1 MSEQGASGRHG
12 PPPIVRAAIVL
23 TVIGIGGGTWFA
35 ARNGYVSLPGIARA
49 APTIGSNRIAVSGTI
64 ESEEST
70 ITAEVSGRLVGFDVR
85 DGDSLKVGQLI
96 ARIEDPV
103 IAAQVSQAQASV
115 GVAEANLALL
125 RAGTRPEDVRATEAA
140 RDASR
145 AQLATAQ
152 AQVATAQ
159 VAVTNAEALRAQPQE
174 LDARIHQA
182 RVAQEVA
189 VARLAQLEAGGRDED
204 IATAT
209 ATLGIAQVRLAQLEA
224 GGRAEEVAS
233 ASAALAVARTRLAQ
247 VEAGGR
253 AEDVTAATGQLEV
266 ARTRLSQLEAGA
278 RSEERARANAVVDAS
293 RAQLAAAT
301 NRLAQVEAGART
313 PDIRAGQAAVDQAQ
327 TRLEQVRDG
336 TPRGEDIDQVR
347 LAYEAADA
355 AYGAAGDAETD
366 ARTTFDAATRLRD
379 NRPPSMSADQVNLSY
394 AQAQQAW
401 RAAQANREQRRIARD
416 VSRAALEKAL
426 NGPTPWERRLAE
438 EALDQARAQLQR
450 LQDVNPFDVRTAQS
464 QVDAARAQLAQAEAA
479 ASAIAVP
486 TEFDRAVAALG
497 VSVAEA
503 QRDRVAN
510 PTSFDV
516 DAARGAVAQAEAAL
530 AIRQHPNQDRD
541 LEIARL
547 GVRQAEEALA
557 IRRKPA
563 TDRDLEIA
571 RLAVKQAD
579 AQVRDLE
586 TLREQPLAAT
596 AQVDLARAQLE
607 AARTTVIG
615 AEAALAG
622 AEARLDG
629 ARQGA
634 TATQIGVAEA
644 QLAQARAAAKVL
656 EAQASKGTVLSPRA
670 GTIVRAIAHLGET
683 VTPGTPLVVW
693 HDASDLTLTA
703 YVGEMDI
710 GRVKE
715 TLPVT
720 ITADSLPGET
730 YKGTVR
736 TISTRA
742 EFTPRNVQV
751 ARDRV
756 NLVYAVKVTVSD
768 ASGRLKAGMPVDA
781 VIDIEALAK

>member
-1 MSEQGASGRHG
+1 MSEQVPSGRHG
-12 PPPIVRAAIVL
+12 PPLALRAVIIFA
-23 TVIGIGGGTWFA
+23 VIGIGGGTWFA

-49 APTIGSNRIAVSGTI
+49 APTIGETRVAVSGTI

-70 ITAEVSGRLVGFDVR
+70 ITAEITGRLVGFEVR
-85 DGDSLKVGQLI
+85 DGDAVKAGQLI
-96 ARIEDPV
+96 ARTEDPV
-103 IAAQVSQAQASV
+103 IAAQVAQAQATV

-125 RAGTRPEDVRATEAA
+125 RAGTRPEDVRAAEAA

-152 AQVATAQ
+152 AQVTTAQ
-159 VAVTNAEALRAQPQE
+159 VAVTNAETLRAQPQE
-174 LDARIHQA
+174 LNARLHQA
-182 RVAQEVA
+182 RVAQETA
-189 VARLAQLEAGGRDED
+189 VARLAQLEAGGRDEE
-204 IATAT
+204 IATAK
-209 ATLGIAQVRLAQLEA
+209 ASVGIARIRLAQLEA
-224 GGRAEEVAS
+224 GGRDEDIAATT
-233 ASAALAVARTRLAQ
+233 AALAVARTRLAQ

-266 ARTRLSQLEAGA
+266 ARTRLSQVEAGA
-278 RSEERARANAVVDAS
+278 RSEERTRANAVVDAA
-293 RAQLAAAT
+293 RAQVAAAV

-313 PDIRAGQAAVDQAQ
+313 PDIQAGQAAVDQAQ
-327 TRLEQVRDG
+327 TRLEQLRDG
-336 TPRGEDIDQVR
+336 TPRGEDIDQAR

-355 AYGAAGDAETD
+355 AYLAAGDAETD
-366 ARTTFDAATRLRD
+366 ARTTFDVATRLRD
-379 NRPPSMSADQVNLSY
+379 NRPPSMSADQVNLSH

-416 VSRAALEKAL
+416 ASRAALEKAV
-426 NGPTPWERRLAE
+426 NGPTSWERRLAE
-438 EALDQARAQLQR
+438 EALAQARAQLQR
-450 LQDVNPFDVRTAQS
+450 LQDVNPFDVRTAQT
-464 QVDAARAQLAQAEAA
+464 QVDGARAQLAQAEAV

-486 TEFDRAVAALG
+486 TEFDRAIAALG
-497 VSVAEA
+497 VSIAEA

-530 AIRQHPNQDRD
+530 AIRRQPATDRD

-579 AQVRDLE
+579 LQVRDLE
-586 TLREQPLAAT
+586 AQRELPIAAT
-596 AQVDLARAQLE
+596 AQVELARAQLD
-607 AARTTVIG
+607 AARTTVAG
-615 AEAALAG
+615 ADAAVAG

-644 QLAQARAAAKVL
+644 QLAQARAGAKVL
-656 EAQASKGTVLSPRA
+656 EAQASKGTIFSPRA

-715 TLPVT
+715 SLPVT
-720 ITADSLPGET
+720 IRADSLPGET

>member
-1 MSEQGASGRHG
+1 MSEQGASGRNG

-49 APTIGSNRIAVSGTI
+49 APTIGGNRIAVSGTI

-103 IAAQVSQAQASV
+103 IAAQVAQAQASV

-174 LDARIHQA
+174 LDARLHQA

-278 RSEERARANAVVDAS
+278 RSEERSRANAVVDAS

-336 TPRGEDIDQVR
+336 TPRGEDVDQVR

-379 NRPPSMSADQVNLSY
+379 NRPPSMSAN
-394 AQAQQAW
+394 
-401 RAAQANREQRRIARD
+401 
-416 VSRAALEKAL
+416 
-426 NGPTPWERRLAE
+426 
-438 EALDQARAQLQR
+438 
-450 LQDVNPFDVRTAQS
+450 
-464 QVDAARAQLAQAEAA
+464 
-479 ASAIAVP
+479 AS
-486 TEFDRAVAALG
+486 
-497 VSVAEA
+497 
-503 QRDRVAN
+503 
-510 PTSFDV
+510 
-516 DAARGAVAQAEAAL
+516 
-530 AIRQHPNQDRD
+530 
-541 LEIARL
+541 
-547 GVRQAEEALA
+547 
-557 IRRKPA
+557 
-563 TDRDLEIA
+563 
-571 RLAVKQAD
+571 
-579 AQVRDLE
+579 
-586 TLREQPLAAT
+586 
-596 AQVDLARAQLE
+596 
-607 AARTTVIG
+607 
-615 AEAALAG
+615 
-622 AEARLDG
+622 
-629 ARQGA
+629 
-634 TATQIGVAEA
+634 
-644 QLAQARAAAKVL
+644 
-656 EAQASKGTVLSPRA
+656 
-670 GTIVRAIAHLGET
+670 
-683 VTPGTPLVVW
+683 
-693 HDASDLTLTA
+693 
-703 YVGEMDI
+703 
-710 GRVKE
+710 
-715 TLPVT
+715 
-720 ITADSLPGET
+720 
-730 YKGTVR
+730 
-736 TISTRA
+736 
-742 EFTPRNVQV
+742 
-751 ARDRV
+751 
-756 NLVYAVKVTVSD
+756 
-768 ASGRLKAGMPVDA
+768 
-781 VIDIEALAK
+781 

>member
-1 MSEQGASGRHG
+1 MSEQVPSGRHG
-12 PPPIVRAAIVL
+12 PPLALRAVIILA
-23 TVIGIGGGTWFA
+23 VIGIGGGTWFA

-49 APTIGSNRIAVSGTI
+49 APTIGETRVAVSGTI

-70 ITAEVSGRLVGFDVR
+70 ITAEITGRLVRFEVR
-85 DGDSLKVGQLI
+85 DGDAVKAGQLI
-96 ARIEDPV
+96 ARTEDPV
-103 IAAQVSQAQASV
+103 IAAQVAQAQATV

-125 RAGTRPEDVRATEAA
+125 RAGTRPEDVRAAEAA

-152 AQVATAQ
+152 AQVTTAQ
-159 VAVTNAEALRAQPQE
+159 VAVTNAETLRAQPQE
-174 LDARIHQA
+174 LNARLHQA
-182 RVAQEVA
+182 RVAQETA
-189 VARLAQLEAGGRDED
+189 VARLAQLEAGGRDEE
-204 IATAT
+204 IATAK
-209 ATLGIAQVRLAQLEA
+209 ASVGIARIRLAQLEA
-224 GGRAEEVAS
+224 GGREEDIA
-233 ASAALAVARTRLAQ
+233 ATTAALAVARTRLAQ

-253 AEDVTAATGQLEV
+253 AADVTAATGQLEV
-266 ARTRLSQLEAGA
+266 ARTRLSQVEAGA
-278 RSEERARANAVVDAS
+278 RSEERTRANAVVDAA
-293 RAQLAAAT
+293 RAQVAAAV

-313 PDIRAGQAAVDQAQ
+313 PDIQAGQAAVDQAQ
-327 TRLEQVRDG
+327 TRLEQLRDG
-336 TPRGEDIDQVR
+336 TPRAEDIDQAR
-347 LAYEAADA
+347 LAYEASDA
-355 AYGAAGDAETD
+355 AYLAAGDAETD
-366 ARTTFDAATRLRD
+366 ARTTLDVATRLRD

-394 AQAQQAW
+394 AQAHQAW
-401 RAAQANREQRRIARD
+401 RAAQANRDQRRIARD
-416 VSRAALEKAL
+416 ASRAALDKAV
-426 NGPTPWERRLAE
+426 NGPTSWERRLAE
-438 EALDQARAQLQR
+438 EALAQARAQLQR
-450 LQDVNPFDVRTAQS
+450 LQDVNPFDVRTAQT
-464 QVDAARAQLAQAEAA
+464 QVDGARAQLAQAEAV

-486 TEFDRAVAALG
+486 TEFDRAIAALG
-497 VSVAEA
+497 VSIAEA

-510 PTSFDV
+510 PISFDV

-530 AIRQHPNQDRD
+530 AIRRQPATDRD

-579 AQVRDLE
+579 LQVRDLE
-586 TLREQPLAAT
+586 AQRELPIAAT
-596 AQVDLARAQLE
+596 AQVELARAQLD
-607 AARTTVIG
+607 AARTTVAG
-615 AEAALAG
+615 ADAAVAG

-644 QLAQARAAAKVL
+644 QLAQARAGAKVL
-656 EAQASKGTVLSPRA
+656 EAQASKGTIFSPRA

-703 YVGEMDI
+703 YVGEVDI

-715 TLPVT
+715 SLPVT
-720 ITADSLPGET
+720 IRADSLPGET

-781 VIDIEALAK
+781 VIDIEAPAK